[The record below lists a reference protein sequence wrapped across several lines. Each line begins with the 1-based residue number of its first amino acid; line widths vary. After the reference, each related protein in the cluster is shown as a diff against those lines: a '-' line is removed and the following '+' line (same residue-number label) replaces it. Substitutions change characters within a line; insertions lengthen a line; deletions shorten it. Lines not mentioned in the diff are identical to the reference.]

1 MSTRSE
7 KLIQQRPDIAT
18 SKINDQMGSEEYFQN
33 AVLRPILKLQ
43 NDLFISVFK
52 NYIKKHKNVFYEL
65 SIEKKQRYIEHAI
78 QKDIKFRNS
87 LKGMIIGMFTV
98 EEYETYKLNSSAL
111 NKRMMNLLIVR
122 LKDQLLL
129 FDRIDAA

>member
-7 KLIQQRPDIAT
+7 KLMQQRPDIPT

-52 NYIKKHKNVFYEL
+52 NYIKKHKNIFYEL
-65 SIEKKQRYIEHAI
+65 SLEKKQRYIEHAI

-98 EEYETYKLNSSAL
+98 EEYETYTLNSSAL

>member
-7 KLIQQRPDIAT
+7 KLLQQRPDIPT
-18 SKINDQMGSEEYFQN
+18 SKINEQMGAEEYFQN

-65 SIEKKQRYIEHAI
+65 SLEKKQRYVEHAI

-98 EEYETYKLNSSAL
+98 EEYETYTMNSSAL

>member
-7 KLIQQRPDIAT
+7 KLLQQRPDIPT
-18 SKINDQMGSEEYFQN
+18 SKINEQMGAEEYFQN

-65 SIEKKQRYIEHAI
+65 SLEKKQRYVEHAI

-87 LKGMIIGMFTV
+87 LKGMIIGMFTI
-98 EEYETYKLNSSAL
+98 EEYETYTMNSSAL

>member
-1 MSTRSE
+1 
-7 KLIQQRPDIAT
+7 
-18 SKINDQMGSEEYFQN
+18 MGSEEYFQN

-52 NYIKKHKNVFYEL
+52 NYIKKHKNVFYDL
-65 SIEKKQRYIEHAI
+65 SLEKKQRYIEHAI

-98 EEYETYKLNSSAL
+98 EEYEIYTMNSSAL